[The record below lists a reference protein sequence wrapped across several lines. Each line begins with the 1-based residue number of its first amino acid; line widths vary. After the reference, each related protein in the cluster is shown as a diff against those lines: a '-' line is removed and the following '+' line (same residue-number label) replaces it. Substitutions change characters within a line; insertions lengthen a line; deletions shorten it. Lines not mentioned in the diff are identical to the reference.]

1 MSEVLVGG
9 GVALGA
15 GVAAWY
21 WWARRRLH
29 ELSLDRLS
37 EPFTGSE
44 EEDFVETP
52 AGLKPG
58 FGWVGPLLAVVVG
71 LALHFVAG
79 MSGAIAASISLA
91 LLVISGLM
99 VGKLVQRRSVQLE
112 EQLTESLDL
121 IVASL
126 HAGSGVLDALDTAAQ
141 EVREPLRGHLRD
153 LVGSIRLG
161 DSPRAALEDLSERV
175 PLESFRLFTFALAVH
190 EETGG
195 SLAPTLATVA
205 RSVRDRI
212 DIKRRIRS
220 EVTQAQGSVFGI
232 LLITYAIGFVTWRTD
247 PARVEGFM
255 GSDTGASLFAAAV
268 MLQAVGIY
276 WMRRLTHI
284 RH

>member
-1 MSEVLVGG
+1 MSEALVGG

-21 WWARRRLH
+21 WWVRRRVH
-29 ELSLDRLS
+29 ALSLERLA
-37 EPFTGSE
+37 EPFTSTD

-52 AGLKPG
+52 IGLRPQYS
-58 FGWVGPLLAVVVG
+58 WIGPVLAVSVG
-71 LALHFVAG
+71 LALHYAAG
-79 MSGAIAASISLA
+79 LSAAIAASISLA
-91 LLVISGLM
+91 LLVTSGLM
-99 VGKLVQRRSVQLE
+99 MSRLVQRRSSQLE

-126 HAGSGVLDALDTAAQ
+126 HAGAGVLDALDTAAE
-141 EVREPLRGHLRD
+141 EVREPLRSHLRD

-161 DSPRAALEDLSERV
+161 DSPRAALEALSERV

-247 PARVEGFM
+247 PARVEGFVA
-255 GSDTGASLFAAAV
+255 SETGAGLFAVAV

-276 WMRRLTHI
+276 WMRRLTQI